1 MKPIHYT
8 THCPKC
14 AVIEKKLQ
22 RAGIEYDIC
31 EDIEVMES
39 KGFVQLP
46 VLEVNE
52 KVLDFVAAN
61 KWVGENS

>member
-1 MKPIHYT
+1 MKPILYT

-14 AVIEKKLQ
+14 TVIEKKLQ

-39 KGFVQLP
+39 KGFTQLP
-46 VLEVNE
+46 MLEVNE
-52 KVLDFVAAN
+52 KVLDFAAAN

>member
-1 MKPIHYT
+1 MKPILYT

-14 AVIEKKLQ
+14 TVIEKKLQ

-39 KGFVQLP
+39 KGFTQLP

-52 KVLDFVAAN
+52 KVLDFAAAN

>member
-1 MKPIHYT
+1 MKPILYT

-14 AVIEKKLQ
+14 TVIEKKLQ

-39 KGFVQLP
+39 KGFTQLP

>member
-1 MKPIHYT
+1 MKPILYT

-14 AVIEKKLQ
+14 TVIEKKLQ

-39 KGFVQLP
+39 KGFIQLP

-52 KVLDFVAAN
+52 KVLDFAAAN

>member
-1 MKPIHYT
+1 MKPILYT

-14 AVIEKKLQ
+14 TVIEKKLQ

-39 KGFVQLP
+39 KGFTQLP

-52 KVLDFVAAN
+52 KVLDFSAAN

>member
-1 MKPIHYT
+1 MKPILYT

-14 AVIEKKLQ
+14 TVIEKKLQ

-31 EDIEVMES
+31 EDIEEMES
-39 KGFVQLP
+39 KGFTQLP

-52 KVLDFVAAN
+52 KVLDFAAAN